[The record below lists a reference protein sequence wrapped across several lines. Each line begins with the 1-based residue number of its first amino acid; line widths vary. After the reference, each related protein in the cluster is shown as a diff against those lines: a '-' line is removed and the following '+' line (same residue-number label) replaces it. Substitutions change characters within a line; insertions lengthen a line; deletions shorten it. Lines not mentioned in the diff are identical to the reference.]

1 MKDWFSW
8 TTDPKLKAAADLTL
22 NGGRLLEEDA
32 RLVINTLTAESKHL
46 IEKYIGEDFYNQY
59 YPSNRH
65 GGNWE
70 AGHPIGLVDHYTAG
84 ISARGTLKWFSSRT
98 RGPGIGNSSAHVI
111 MDRDGTTMII
121 VDPLTTLAWHATWA
135 NRNHIGIEHVNA
147 GLLSKNDKGELLY
160 MGRFSYPDNR
170 ANLVQNISG
179 EPWEPYTTTQVV
191 VNIVLKRWLIQ
202 AIPTLDREHFVDHQI
217 IDPERKKD
225 CGPLWPLAELNDLVF
240 SWKPIRGMQWLE
252 TENLLKQDVDE
263 FKKEVKAY
271 L

>member
-8 TTDPKLKAAADLTL
+8 TTDPKLKAAADLTM

-32 RLVINTLTAESKHL
+32 RLVINTLSAESERL
-46 IEKYIGEDFYNQY
+46 IKKYVGEEFYNQY

-65 GGNWE
+65 GGNWDDD
-70 AGHPIGLVDHYTAG
+70 HPIGLVDHYTAG
-84 ISARGTLKWFSSRT
+84 ISARGTLKWFSNRD
-98 RGPGIGNSSAHVI
+98 RGPGVGNSSAHFV
-111 MDRDGTTMII
+111 MDRNGATMVI

-160 MGRFSYPDNR
+160 MNRHAYPDSR
-170 ANLVQNISG
+170 KDLPQEISG
-179 EPWEPYTTTQVV
+179 NLWEPYTAAQVV
-191 VNIVLKRWLIQ
+191 ANIVLKRWLIQ
-202 AIPTLDREHFVDHQI
+202 AIPTLTREHFVDHEI
-217 IDPERKKD
+217 IDPERKTD

-240 SWKPIRGMQWLE
+240 SWRPIRPMKWLGVD
-252 TENLLKQDVDE
+252 NLLKQDVDA
-263 FKKEVKAY
+263 FKEEVRAY